1 MYKVIAYF
9 VDLKDNNHEY
19 RVGDTFPRKG
29 LKVDDAR
36 LAELSGKEN
45 KRGIPLIQKV
55 EETATAAPAVDP
67 ADDSDESKG
76 KKPAAKNKP
85 AGK

>member
-9 VDLKDNNHEY
+9 VDLQDNNHEY

-29 LKVDDAR
+29 HKVNADR

-45 KRGIPLIQKV
+45 KRGIPLIEKV
-55 EETATAAPAVDP
+55 EDAPAGEQADAP
-67 ADDSDESKG
+67 AESEDKNSD
-76 KKPAAKNKP
+76 KKKS